1 MQSNRSNAMTD
12 ESFDRSLNQFGF
24 ATVILCILTGFAAAL
39 FPLDAPA
46 GANATDTERLAWLAE
61 NMGSFV
67 AGWVNQ
73 IVAMLSLSGFFLAI
87 ALRARHVAP
96 LRVILAVGAV
106 AMATMAFAI
115 PKFMAVWTIPMLTE
129 ASLAGGSGSAM
140 AETLLPLLNV
150 SIPFS
155 LYTSFDYLG
164 FWLYAIVAVLMM
176 GAVDRVDKPS
186 TIAAVSLGLFGL
198 GFHVALILL
207 LTRVIGAPDIELVFG
222 ITVIPLL
229 CLLIAMLIT
238 FQRDRA
244 PLNNSM
250 PR

>member
-1 MQSNRSNAMTD
+1 MQSTTSNITVDA
-12 ESFDRSLNQFGF
+12 SFDRSLNQFGF
-24 ATVILCILTGFAAAL
+24 VTVILCILTGFGAAL
-39 FPLDAPA
+39 LPLDAPA

-73 IVAMLSLSGFFLAI
+73 IIAMLSLSGFFLAI

-115 PKFMAVWTIPMLTE
+115 PKFMAIWTIPMLTE
-129 ASLAGGSGSAM
+129 ASVTGGSGSEM
-140 AETLLPLLNV
+140 AGTLLPLLNV

-164 FWLYAIVAVLMM
+164 FWLYALFAVLMM
-176 GAVDRVDKPS
+176 GAVDRVDRLS

-207 LTRVIGAPDIELVFG
+207 LTGVIGAADIEIVFG
-222 ITVIPLL
+222 ITFIPLL
-229 CLLIAMLIT
+229 ILVLVMLAVFRRERT
-238 FQRDRA
+238 
-244 PLNNSM
+244 PLGG
-250 PR
+250 PLP

>member
-1 MQSNRSNAMTD
+1 MQSATSNITVDA
-12 ESFDRSLNQFGF
+12 SFDRSLNQFGF
-24 ATVILCILTGFAAAL
+24 VTVILCILTGFAAAL
-39 FPLDAPA
+39 LPLDAPA
-46 GANATDTERLAWLAE
+46 VADATDTERLAWLAE

-73 IVAMLSLSGFFLAI
+73 IIAMLSLSGFFLAI

-115 PKFMAVWTIPMLTE
+115 PKFMAIWTIPMLTE
-129 ASLAGGSGSAM
+129 ASVTGGSGSEM
-140 AETLLPLLNV
+140 AGTLLPLLNV

-164 FWLYAIVAVLMM
+164 FWLYALFAVLMM
-176 GAVDRVDKPS
+176 GAVDRVDRLS

-207 LTRVIGAPDIELVFG
+207 LTGVIGAADIEIVFG
-222 ITVIPLL
+222 ITFIPLL
-229 CLLIAMLIT
+229 ILVLVMLAV
-238 FQRDRA
+238 FRRDRT
-244 PLNNSM
+244 PLGG
-250 PR
+250 PLP

>member
-1 MQSNRSNAMTD
+1 MQSNSSNTMVDASLD
-12 ESFDRSLNQFGF
+12 YSLNQFGF
-24 ATVILCILTGFAAAL
+24 AAAILCIVTGVAAAL
-39 FPLDAPA
+39 LPLDAPA
-46 GANATDTERLAWLAE
+46 GAMATDTERLAWLAE
-61 NMGSFV
+61 NRGSFV

-73 IVAMLSLSGFFLAI
+73 IVAMLSLSGFFVAI

-96 LRVILAVGAV
+96 LRAILAVGAV

-115 PKFMAVWTIPMLTE
+115 PKFMAIWTIPMLTE
-129 ASLAGGSGSAM
+129 ASVTGGSGSAM

-164 FWLYAIVAVLMM
+164 FWLYALFAVLMM
-176 GAVDRVDKPS
+176 GAVDRVDRLS
-186 TIAAVSLGLFGL
+186 TIAAASLGLFGL

-207 LTRVIGAPDIELVFG
+207 LTRVIGAADIEIVFG

-229 CLLIAMLIT
+229 VLVLVMLAIFKRHPT
-238 FQRDRA
+238 PA
-244 PLNNSM
+244 GGTLS
-250 PR
+250 

>member
-1 MQSNRSNAMTD
+1 MQSNSSNTMVDASLD
-12 ESFDRSLNQFGF
+12 YSLNQFGF
-24 ATVILCILTGFAAAL
+24 AAAILCIVTGVAAAL
-39 FPLDAPA
+39 LHLDAPA
-46 GANATDTERLAWLAE
+46 GAMATDTERLAWLAE
-61 NMGSFV
+61 NRGSFV

-96 LRVILAVGAV
+96 LRAILAVGAV

-115 PKFMAVWTIPMLTE
+115 PKFMAIWTIPMLTE
-129 ASLAGGSGSAM
+129 ASVTGGSGSAM

-164 FWLYAIVAVLMM
+164 FWLYALFAVLMM
-176 GAVDRVDKPS
+176 GAVDRVDRLS
-186 TIAAVSLGLFGL
+186 TIAAASLGLFGL

-207 LTRVIGAPDIELVFG
+207 LTRVIGAADIEIVFG

-229 CLLIAMLIT
+229 VLVLVMLAIFKRHPT
-238 FQRDRA
+238 PA
-244 PLNNSM
+244 GGTLS
-250 PR
+250 

>member
-1 MQSNRSNAMTD
+1 MQSTTSHITVDA
-12 ESFDRSLNQFGF
+12 SFDRSLNQFGF
-24 ATVILCILTGFAAAL
+24 VTVILCILTGFAAAL
-39 FPLDAPA
+39 LPLDAPA

-73 IVAMLSLSGFFLAI
+73 IIAMLSLSGFFLAI

-115 PKFMAVWTIPMLTE
+115 PKFMAIWTIPMLTE
-129 ASLAGGSGSAM
+129 ASVTGGSGSEM
-140 AETLLPLLNV
+140 AGTLLPLLNV

-164 FWLYAIVAVLMM
+164 FWLYALFAVLMM
-176 GAVDRVDKPS
+176 GAVDRVDRLS

-198 GFHVALILL
+198 GFHFALILL
-207 LTRVIGAPDIELVFG
+207 LAGVIGAADIEIVFG
-222 ITVIPLL
+222 ITFIPLL
-229 CLLIAMLIT
+229 ILVLVMLAVFRRERT
-238 FQRDRA
+238 
-244 PLNNSM
+244 PLGG
-250 PR
+250 PLP

>member
-1 MQSNRSNAMTD
+1 MQSNSSNTMVDASLD
-12 ESFDRSLNQFGF
+12 YSLNQFGF
-24 ATVILCILTGFAAAL
+24 AAAILCIVTGVAATL
-39 FPLDAPA
+39 LPLDAPA
-46 GANATDTERLAWLAE
+46 GAMATDTERLAWLAE
-61 NMGSFV
+61 NRGSFV

-96 LRVILAVGAV
+96 LRAILAVGAV

-115 PKFMAVWTIPMLTE
+115 PKFMAIWTIPMLTE
-129 ASLAGGSGSAM
+129 ASVTGGSGSAM

-164 FWLYAIVAVLMM
+164 FWLYALFAVLMM
-176 GAVDRVDKPS
+176 GAVDRVDRLS
-186 TIAAVSLGLFGL
+186 TIAAASLGLFGL

-207 LTRVIGAPDIELVFG
+207 LTRVIGAADIEIVFG

-229 CLLIAMLIT
+229 VLVLVMLAIFKRHPT
-238 FQRDRA
+238 PA
-244 PLNNSM
+244 GGTLS
-250 PR
+250 

>member
-1 MQSNRSNAMTD
+1 MQSATSNITVDA
-12 ESFDRSLNQFGF
+12 SFDRSLNQFGF
-24 ATVILCILTGFAAAL
+24 VTVILCILTGFAAAL
-39 FPLDAPA
+39 LPLDAPA

-73 IVAMLSLSGFFLAI
+73 IIAMLSLSGFFLAI
-87 ALRARHVAP
+87 ALRARHLAP

-115 PKFMAVWTIPMLTE
+115 PKFMAIWTIPMLTE
-129 ASLAGGSGSAM
+129 ASVTGGSGSEM
-140 AETLLPLLNV
+140 AGTLLPLLNV

-164 FWLYAIVAVLMM
+164 FWLYALFAVLMM
-176 GAVDRVDKPS
+176 GAVDRVDRLS

-207 LTRVIGAPDIELVFG
+207 LTGVIGAADIEIVFG
-222 ITVIPLL
+222 ITFIPLL
-229 CLLIAMLIT
+229 ILVLVMLAVFRRERT
-238 FQRDRA
+238 
-244 PLNNSM
+244 PLGG
-250 PR
+250 PLP

>member
-1 MQSNRSNAMTD
+1 MQSTTSNITVDA
-12 ESFDRSLNQFGF
+12 SFDRSLNQFGF
-24 ATVILCILTGFAAAL
+24 VTVILCILTGFAAAL
-39 FPLDAPA
+39 LPLDAPA

-73 IVAMLSLSGFFLAI
+73 IIAMLSLSGFFLAI
-87 ALRARHVAP
+87 ALRARHLAP

-115 PKFMAVWTIPMLTE
+115 PKFMAIWTIPMLTE
-129 ASLAGGSGSAM
+129 ASVTGGSGSEM
-140 AETLLPLLNV
+140 AGTLLPLLNV

-164 FWLYAIVAVLMM
+164 FWLYALFAVLMM
-176 GAVDRVDKPS
+176 GAVDRVDRLS

-207 LTRVIGAPDIELVFG
+207 LTGVIGAADIEIVFG
-222 ITVIPLL
+222 ITFIPLL
-229 CLLIAMLIT
+229 ILVLVMLAVFRRERT
-238 FQRDRA
+238 
-244 PLNNSM
+244 PLGG
-250 PR
+250 PLP

>member
-1 MQSNRSNAMTD
+1 MQSATSNITVDA
-12 ESFDRSLNQFGF
+12 SFDRSLNQFGF
-24 ATVILCILTGFAAAL
+24 VTVILCILTGFAAAL
-39 FPLDAPA
+39 LPLDAPA

-73 IVAMLSLSGFFLAI
+73 IIAMLSLSGFFLAI

-115 PKFMAVWTIPMLTE
+115 PKFMAIWTIPMLTE
-129 ASLAGGSGSAM
+129 ASVTGGSGSEM
-140 AETLLPLLNV
+140 AGTLLPLLNV

-164 FWLYAIVAVLMM
+164 FWLYALFAVLMM
-176 GAVDRVDKPS
+176 GAVDRVDRLS

-207 LTRVIGAPDIELVFG
+207 LTGVIGAADIEIVFG
-222 ITVIPLL
+222 ITFIPLL
-229 CLLIAMLIT
+229 ILLLVMLAV
-238 FQRDRA
+238 FRRDRTPFGG
-244 PLNNSM
+244 PL
-250 PR
+250 P

>member
-1 MQSNRSNAMTD
+1 MQSTTSNITVDA
-12 ESFDRSLNQFGF
+12 SFDRSLNQFGF
-24 ATVILCILTGFAAAL
+24 VTVILCIVTGVAAAL
-39 FPLDAPA
+39 LPLDAPA

-73 IVAMLSLSGFFLAI
+73 IIAMLSLSGFFLAI

-115 PKFMAVWTIPMLTE
+115 PKFMAIWTIPMLTE
-129 ASLAGGSGSAM
+129 ASVTGGSGSEM
-140 AETLLPLLNV
+140 AGTLLPLLNV

-164 FWLYAIVAVLMM
+164 FWLYALFAVLMM
-176 GAVDRVDKPS
+176 GAVDRVDRLS

-207 LTRVIGAPDIELVFG
+207 LTGVIGAADIEIVFG
-222 ITVIPLL
+222 ITFIPLL
-229 CLLIAMLIT
+229 ILVLVMLAV
-238 FQRDRA
+238 FRRDRT
-244 PLNNSM
+244 PLGG
-250 PR
+250 PLP

>member
-1 MQSNRSNAMTD
+1 MQSNSSNTMVDASLD
-12 ESFDRSLNQFGF
+12 YSLNQFGF
-24 ATVILCILTGFAAAL
+24 AAAILCIVTGVAAAL
-39 FPLDAPA
+39 LPLDAPA
-46 GANATDTERLAWLAE
+46 GAMATDTERLAWLAE
-61 NMGSFV
+61 NRGSFV

-96 LRVILAVGAV
+96 LRATLAVGAV

-115 PKFMAVWTIPMLTE
+115 PKFMAIWTIPMLTE
-129 ASLAGGSGSAM
+129 ASVTGGSGSAM

-164 FWLYAIVAVLMM
+164 FWLYALFAVLMM
-176 GAVDRVDKPS
+176 GAVDRVDRLS
-186 TIAAVSLGLFGL
+186 TIAAASLGLFVL

-207 LTRVIGAPDIELVFG
+207 LTRVIGAADIEIVFG

-229 CLLIAMLIT
+229 VLVLVMLAIFKRHPT
-238 FQRDRA
+238 PA
-244 PLNNSM
+244 GGTLS
-250 PR
+250 

>member
-1 MQSNRSNAMTD
+1 MQSNSSNTMVDASLD
-12 ESFDRSLNQFGF
+12 YSLNQFGF
-24 ATVILCILTGFAAAL
+24 AAAILCIVTGVAAAL
-39 FPLDAPA
+39 LPLDAPA
-46 GANATDTERLAWLAE
+46 GAMATDTERLAWLAE
-61 NMGSFV
+61 NRGSFV

-96 LRVILAVGAV
+96 LRAILAVGAV

-115 PKFMAVWTIPMLTE
+115 PKFMAIWTIPMLTE
-129 ASLAGGSGSAM
+129 ASVTGGSGSAM

-164 FWLYAIVAVLMM
+164 FWLYALFAVLMM
-176 GAVDRVDKPS
+176 GAVDRVDRLS
-186 TIAAVSLGLFGL
+186 TIAAASLGLFCL

-207 LTRVIGAPDIELVFG
+207 LTRVIGAADIEIVFV

-229 CLLIAMLIT
+229 VLVLVMLAIFKRHPT
-238 FQRDRA
+238 PA
-244 PLNNSM
+244 GGTLS
-250 PR
+250 

>member
-1 MQSNRSNAMTD
+1 MQSTTSNITVDA
-12 ESFDRSLNQFGF
+12 SFDRSLNQFGF
-24 ATVILCILTGFAAAL
+24 VTVILCILTGFAAAL
-39 FPLDAPA
+39 LPLDAPA

-73 IVAMLSLSGFFLAI
+73 IIAMLSLSGFFLAI

-115 PKFMAVWTIPMLTE
+115 PKFMAIWTIPMLTE
-129 ASLAGGSGSAM
+129 ASVTGGSGSEM
-140 AETLLPLLNV
+140 AGTLLPLLNV

-164 FWLYAIVAVLMM
+164 FWLYALFAVLMM
-176 GAVDRVDKPS
+176 GAVNRVDRLS

-207 LTRVIGAPDIELVFG
+207 LTGVIGAADIEIVFG
-222 ITVIPLL
+222 ITFIPLL
-229 CLLIAMLIT
+229 ILVLVMLAVFRRERT
-238 FQRDRA
+238 
-244 PLNNSM
+244 PLGG
-250 PR
+250 PLP

>member
-1 MQSNRSNAMTD
+1 MQSNSSNTMAD
-12 ESFDRSLNQFGF
+12 ASLDCSLNQFGF
-24 ATVILCILTGFAAAL
+24 ATAILCIVTGVAAAL
-39 FPLDAPA
+39 LPLDAPA
-46 GANATDTERLAWLAE
+46 GAAATDTERLTWLAE

-73 IVAMLSLSGFFLAI
+73 IIAMLSLSGFFLAI

-96 LRVILAVGAV
+96 LRVLLAVGAV

-115 PKFMAVWTIPMLTE
+115 PKFMAIWTIPMLTE
-129 ASLAGGSGSAM
+129 ASVTGGSGSAM

-164 FWLYAIVAVLMM
+164 FWLYALFAVLMM
-176 GAVDRVDKPS
+176 GAIDRVDRLS
-186 TIAAVSLGLFGL
+186 TIAAASLGLFGL

-207 LTRVIGAPDIELVFG
+207 LTRVIGAADIEIVFG

-229 CLLIAMLIT
+229 VLVLVMLAIFKRQPT
-238 FQRDRA
+238 PA
-244 PLNNSM
+244 GGTLS
-250 PR
+250 

>member
-1 MQSNRSNAMTD
+1 MQSATSNITVDA
-12 ESFDRSLNQFGF
+12 SFDRSLNQFGF
-24 ATVILCILTGFAAAL
+24 VTVILCILTGFAAAL
-39 FPLDAPA
+39 LPLDAPA
-46 GANATDTERLAWLAE
+46 GANATDTERLVWLAE

-73 IVAMLSLSGFFLAI
+73 IIAMLSLSGFFLAI

-115 PKFMAVWTIPMLTE
+115 PKFMAIWTIPMLTE
-129 ASLAGGSGSAM
+129 ASVTGGSGSEM
-140 AETLLPLLNV
+140 AGTLLPLLNV

-164 FWLYAIVAVLMM
+164 FWLYALFAVLMM
-176 GAVDRVDKPS
+176 GAVDRVDRLS

-207 LTRVIGAPDIELVFG
+207 LTGVIGAADIEIVFG
-222 ITVIPLL
+222 ITFIPLL
-229 CLLIAMLIT
+229 ILLLVMLAV
-238 FQRDRA
+238 FRRDRTPFGG
-244 PLNNSM
+244 PL
-250 PR
+250 P